1 MVIFSRFHV
10 YRALLLQS
18 GFQLFIPLHDKVV
31 LELLTPT
38 GALSVGKPGGGRP
51 KVTHSVTT
59 LHIRQLLSLQYS
71 DDQAAAK
78 SSWTQERPRGPD
90 QAQGEESG
98 SPLSGEEGE
107 PGLGDSVLSRLQTAF
122 RTSCLC
128 CCFC

>member
-10 YRALLLQS
+10 CRASVLQS

-31 LELLTPT
+31 LELL
-38 GALSVGKPGGGRP
+38 SMRKPGGGWP

-59 LHIRQLLSLQYS
+59 LNLRQLLSLQYS

-90 QAQGEESG
+90 QAQGEEVRCLERRASLASG
-98 SPLSGEEGE
+98 TQFCPASELRDSG
-107 PGLGDSVLSRLQTAF
+107 
-122 RTSCLC
+122 SCLC